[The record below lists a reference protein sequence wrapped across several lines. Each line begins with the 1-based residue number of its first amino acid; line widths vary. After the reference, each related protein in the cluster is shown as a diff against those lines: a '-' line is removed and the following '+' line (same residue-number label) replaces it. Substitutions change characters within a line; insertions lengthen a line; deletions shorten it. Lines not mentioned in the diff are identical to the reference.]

1 MQAPLTPKRNDH
13 RRHQAMAARAHNR
26 AVKSWD
32 ADARTAVAG
41 SIWRLGSAWIEQA
54 SGTACAEFVNAS
66 SGRSLLVRIETT
78 VAVTERRSTVQQRL
92 AIQ

>member
-1 MQAPLTPKRNDH
+1 MRAPLTPKRDDH

-32 ADARTAVAG
+32 ADARAAVAG

-54 SGTACAEFVNAS
+54 SGTAWAEFVNAS
-66 SGRSLLVRIETT
+66 SGRSHFVRIDAT
-78 VAVTERRSTVQQRL
+78 VAVKERRSTVQQRL
-92 AIQ
+92 AIE